1 MPFGVARLHS
11 CEDEISAGTTT
22 SGTVALLLPLAS
34 ASFATRD
41 AMTTVPVAESR
52 IARAT
57 ARGHTDSAS
66 LHNDLQRAT
75 DAFLLQSRNAWMKSK
90 QGKAP
95 DAPPN
100 SARVINTHC
109 HRDGSFAGRE
119 GVKSKTGVPPAPSKA
134 VSARL
139 VGIRATRPVSCR
151 CGTSGSRAQCG
162 NRMSRGVR
170 VLRSTARVRRVRDA
184 KQVGV
189 YWESDGFRQGDTVE
203 VSVQI
208 ERVNQL
214 SKVRRIGMA
223 FRVSMDPN
231 FTVTARWT
239 EPQPGRSSQ
248 SIPGTIP
255 ILARHI
261 TRTSAN
267 CRKAPIA
274 CASPCNA
281 NAVSSSPPTGYFN

>member
-139 VGIRATRPVSCR
+139 VGIRATRPVSADAGQVDLALNAATECR
-151 CGTSGSRAQCG
+151 AEYAFCVRLRGYVEYAMRSRSASTGRATAFVRAIPSRCQCRSNASTNSAKCAASGWRSASVWTPTSLSPRAG
-162 NRMSRGVR
+162 PNRNR
-170 VLRSTARVRRVRDA
+170 VVRRKAFPARFPFWRDTSP
-184 KQVGV
+184 
-189 YWESDGFRQGDTVE
+189 ERQPTAG
-203 VSVQI
+203 
-208 ERVNQL
+208 RHL
-214 SKVRRIGMA
+214 S
-223 FRVSMDPN
+223 P
-231 FTVTARWT
+231 ARLHAT
-239 EPQPGRSSQ
+239 Q
-248 SIPGTIP
+248 
-255 ILARHI
+255 
-261 TRTSAN
+261 TR
-267 CRKAPIA
+267 
-274 CASPCNA
+274 
-281 NAVSSSPPTGYFN
+281 